1 MQQPTDSTLLSWLE
15 SGNEQ
20 AVDWLYRMYR
30 SEFINWAMRKYSL
43 EENSSVDVFQE
54 TVISFYYNARQGKLS
69 NLQSSIKTYL
79 FAIGRNLIL
88 KHFRKH
94 QLEVATDDFGSVSLA
109 GVEMNILESNEQKSI
124 MARLLNKLGEPC
136 QQLLTLF
143 YFNNYTMESIAET
156 MGYKNDKVAK
166 SQKVRCLKEL
176 KKEAQLHQTDLL

>member
-1 MQQPTDSTLLSWLE
+1 
-15 SGNEQ
+15 
-20 AVDWLYRMYR
+20 
-30 SEFINWAMRKYSL
+30 
-43 EENSSVDVFQE
+43 
-54 TVISFYYNARQGKLS
+54 
-69 NLQSSIKTYL
+69 
-79 FAIGRNLIL
+79 
-88 KHFRKH
+88 
-94 QLEVATDDFGSVSLA
+94 
-109 GVEMNILESNEQKSI
+109 